1 MLIGK
6 NTQPNMKYNLFIVKL
21 INELSSNMKANNE
34 IINETKE
41 SMHIQISIVIRNK
54 TIFHSQ
60 NRGNL
65 HKNMN
70 IIVPDMIQIATMFN
84 KFLKNH

>member
-1 MLIGK
+1 
-6 NTQPNMKYNLFIVKL
+6 MKYNLFIVKL

-34 IINETKE
+34 IIKETKD
-41 SMHIQISIVIRNK
+41 SIHIQISIVIRNN

-70 IIVPDMIQIATMFN
+70 ITAPDMIQITTIFN

>member
-21 INELSSNMKANNE
+21 MNELSSNMKANNE
-34 IINETKE
+34 IINETKD
-41 SMHIQISIVIRNK
+41 SIHIQISIVIRNK

-65 HKNMN
+65 HKNIN
-70 IIVPDMIQIATMFN
+70 ITAPDMIQITTIFN